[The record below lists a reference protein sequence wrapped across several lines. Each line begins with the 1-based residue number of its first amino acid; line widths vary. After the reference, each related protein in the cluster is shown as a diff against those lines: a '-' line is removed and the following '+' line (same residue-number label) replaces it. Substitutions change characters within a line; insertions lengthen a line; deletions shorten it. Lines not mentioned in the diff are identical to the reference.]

1 MAVTKGV
8 NNLNNNYNY
17 NCKLNTSL
25 NLNNDENK
33 ENKINLNNNYFIKNN
48 GNKIP
53 ENKNKIFKKNLI
65 KRKEINSSKTE
76 FRNNPLDEYD
86 DLIMKNLFLD
96 EIKNRP
102 NYNQINQLFS
112 KKDLE
117 IRITCINLIISISEN
132 FNFKQ
137 ETIYLTINIF
147 DRCFPQIKVNN
158 NLDKIKIFVL
168 SCIFIAS
175 KYEEIYPPFLEDY
188 LDLLNFSKEEIFK
201 LENFIL
207 DKINFELHICS
218 PYLFLTKFFYSNS
231 KKEKT
236 DILYLAQLILD
247 ISTISIEF
255 CEHNPSFQAVICL
268 YLSRYIYYKNKN
280 EIKLWT
286 KDDEFMTGY
295 SELEIKKNAKF
306 TYTKIKEFFSGIL
319 VKDYTI
325 TGIYKKY
332 NSDKYLN
339 IAKIL
344 RNLF

>member
-1 MAVTKGV
+1 MAITKGV
-8 NNLNNNYNY
+8 NNLNNNYN
-17 NCKLNTSL
+17 CKLNTFL

-102 NYNQINQLFS
+102 NYNQINQLFT

-117 IRITCINLIISISEN
+117 IRISCINLIISISEK

-147 DRCFPQIKVNN
+147 DRCFQQIKVNN
-158 NLDKIKIFVL
+158 NCDKIKTFVL

-268 YLSRYIYYKNKN
+268 YLSRYIFYKNKN

-319 VKDYTI
+319 VKDYTK